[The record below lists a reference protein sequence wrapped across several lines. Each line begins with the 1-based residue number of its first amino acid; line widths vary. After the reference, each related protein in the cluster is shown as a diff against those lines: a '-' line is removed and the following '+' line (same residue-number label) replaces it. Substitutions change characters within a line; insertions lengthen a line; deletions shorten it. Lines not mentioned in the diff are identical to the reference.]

1 MKDTVFDLMTKM
13 YSEITVGL
21 DSMDKKL
28 EVLETKVDN
37 ISQKY

>member
-1 MKDTVFDLMTKM
+1 MEDKLFDLMTKM

-28 EVLETKVDN
+28 GVLETKVDS